1 MSWPAPLSLSFQ
13 FDVLP
18 LCGNGIAWGQEDSR
32 TDCECGGGCRG
43 VCTHSKDPV
52 QTSKS
57 WHRGRS
63 HGSRPLTMC
72 VPSAGSPVSLL
83 SLVPVSDGMIR
94 ATFKS
99 CQPNCL
105 SPCGSSQSLTATERS
120 PPERQ
125 LTLPR
130 SSSVLYYI
138 ASSSALAILLEGAP
152 SDGCRLYKQSTMMSS
167 GLFALC
173 SSAKSLSW
181 EASSTNSNSLLISH
195 LIFPHKKRL
204 ICGEFSKRKAHPH
217 TTSCSSCFYFG
228 CGYVVKQAPNQMSS

>member
-1 MSWPAPLSLSFQ
+1 MFIYVNCKFESLNNILCNKCFCSIFFTGPRPSVMAPGPKLHLVYLDKLCYSAKVWAEPDSYLRLRPQLVKKGLGSFLSPAPSWQASRPDLTPWNPLQGDMSWPAPPSLSFQ

-43 VCTHSKDPV
+43 VWTHSKDPV
-52 QTSKS
+52 QPSKS

-83 SLVPVSDGMIR
+83 SLVLMSDGMIR

-99 CQPNCL
+99 CQPDCL

-120 PPERQ
+120 PPKRQ

-130 SSSVLYYI
+130 SFSVL
-138 ASSSALAILLEGAP
+138 
-152 SDGCRLYKQSTMMSS
+152 
-167 GLFALC
+167 
-173 SSAKSLSW
+173 
-181 EASSTNSNSLLISH
+181 
-195 LIFPHKKRL
+195 
-204 ICGEFSKRKAHPH
+204 
-217 TTSCSSCFYFG
+217 
-228 CGYVVKQAPNQMSS
+228 